1 MASIT
6 GALAQ
11 IKRGVFQGV
20 FQGQEILDADAVE
33 QVFLQQG
40 HRWRDR
46 TLGPAQTIELF
57 IRQVIEGN
65 ESCAYVRQSAGG
77 AFTAGAYCAA
87 RARLPVKAVWDLCG
101 EVGRRLRLDHQDDLP
116 LWRGHRTFHL
126 DGTSFSMPDTPEL
139 QTAFGQPTGQKPGCG
154 FPIAH
159 LLVSFD
165 ASMGMLLEAIP
176 APLYTHDLRDV
187 PHIHGHLQPGDV
199 LIGDKAFGSWTH
211 LALLQSAGI
220 HGLFPLHQ
228 RRPGTSRNCD
238 RIESWPRPKMKPA
251 WIDQEAYDA
260 LPEQITV
267 RIISRT
273 IHRRGFRPLQIELVT
288 TLMDGQCY
296 PAEELVELGKGRWSA
311 ELNIRHLKTTMGM
324 EVLKCKTVEG
334 VLKELAIF
342 CLVYNLVR
350 AVMLKAS
357 AAQSVNVDRISFA
370 DALDWIRCTQ
380 PGQALWKL
388 IVNPLRRNRIEPRAV
403 KRRPKEYDRLTKP
416 RQQMRNA
423 LKKQW
428 KAA

>member
-6 GALAQ
+6 GALTQ
-11 IKRGVFQGV
+11 IKRGI
-20 FQGQEILDADAVE
+20 FQGQDILDADTVE
-33 QVFLQQG
+33 RVFREREYQ
-40 HRWRDR
+40 WRDR

-65 ESCAYVRQSAGG
+65 ESCAYVRQLAGG
-77 AFTAGAYCAA
+77 AFTAGAYCVA
-87 RARLPVKAVWDLCG
+87 RARLPVKAVWDLCA
-101 EVGRRLRLDHQDDLP
+101 EVGRGLRLDHQDDLP
-116 LWRGHRTFHL
+116 RWHGHRTFHL

-139 QTAFGQPTGQKPGCG
+139 QASFGQPVGQKPGCG

-165 ASMGMLLEAIP
+165 ASTGMLLEAIP

-187 PHIHGHLQPGDV
+187 PHIHRHLQAGDL

-228 RRPGTSRNCD
+228 RRASRSRNSD
-238 RIESWPRPKMKPA
+238 RIQSWPKPKMKPA
-251 WIDQEAYDA
+251 WIDQPSYDA
-260 LPEQITV
+260 LPENISV
-267 RIISRT
+267 RIVSRT
-273 IHRRGFRPLQIELVT
+273 IQRRGFRPLQIELVT

-296 PAEELVELGKGRWSA
+296 RVEELVELGAGRWAA
-311 ELNIRHLKTTMGM
+311 ELNIRHLKTTMGL
-324 EVLKCKTVEG
+324 EVLKCKTVQG
-334 VLKELAIF
+334 VLKELAVF
-342 CLVYNLVR
+342 CLVYNLIRV
-350 AVMLKAS
+350 VMLKAS
-357 AAQSVNVDRISFA
+357 MAQNVAVDRISFA

-388 IVNPLRRNRIEPRAV
+388 IVNPLRRSRIEPRAV
-403 KRRPKEYDRLTKP
+403 KRRPKEYDRLTQP
-416 RQQMRNA
+416 RQEMRNA
-423 LKKQW
+423 LKNQR